1 VKKAR
6 LTLKVH
12 AGARKNEFAGKYGDS
27 GGAWKLRVAAPPVD
41 GKANEAI
48 IRFLAKLAGIP
59 TSSVRIVSGFTGTT
73 KLIELSGVDQD
84 ELQRAILES
93 NGPPPNSGSL
103 TPAES

>member
-12 AGARKNEFAGKYGDS
+12 AGARKTEFAGKYGD
-27 GGAWKLRVAAPPVD
+27 AWKIRVAAPPVD

-48 IRFLAKLAGIP
+48 IRFLATLAGLP
-59 TSSVRIVSGFTGTT
+59 PSSARIVTGLTSTT
-73 KLIELSGVDQD
+73 KLIELSGIDQD
-84 ELQRAILES
+84 ALERAILES
-93 NGPPPNSGSL
+93 NGPPSNPGSS